1 MSIKAEE
8 LRIGNWIDATNAS
21 KIFTNHGDNKFTE
34 YSRAT
39 YVRVSDISDSRV
51 LAGGFHCK
59 DSGEPIP
66 LTPEILEKAGFKYA
80 ADDDVLEEC
89 KLSAFEEVW
98 WISGMYFI
106 EKGWQGYTF
115 YKSTDEDTYMQ
126 LVVIEH
132 LHQLQNLYYA
142 LTNTELNIE
151 L

>member
-1 MSIKAEE
+1 MIKANE
-8 LRIGNWIDATNAS
+8 LRIGNKVFLDEDGVRTIATIQSIGKDAE
-21 KIFTNHGDNKFTE
+21 G
-34 YSRAT
+34 YSGY
-39 YVRVSDISDSRV
+39 YVSFSNGSCTIEDHFD
-51 LAGGFHCK
+51 
-59 DSGEPIP
+59 DGELLVQAIP

-80 ADDDVLEEC
+80 ADDDVWEEC